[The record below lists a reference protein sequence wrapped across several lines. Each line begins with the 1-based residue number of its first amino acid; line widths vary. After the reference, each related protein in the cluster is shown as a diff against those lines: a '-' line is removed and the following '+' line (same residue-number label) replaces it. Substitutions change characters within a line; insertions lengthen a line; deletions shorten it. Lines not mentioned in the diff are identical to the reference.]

1 MDQKYIIALEFSGTQ
16 VKCALAK
23 APAIPGSPMAIPTIE
38 AVAHE
43 DKATCVQYGRVQNL
57 IDAAKDASYVI
68 QKLENSPK
76 IRQGKITAAYVGLA
90 GRSLGSMRASA
101 ELVLASEQEITPDI
115 LKRLI
120 GEATKMVPGDKMA
133 VAVLPSRFIVNNQ
146 ATKSPVGSLGSKI
159 KGEFTVVTCSPINRR
174 NIERVLGDRLHLPVK
189 DFVVTP
195 LALADMVLGE
205 EEKQLGCVLVDL
217 GAQTTTVSIYKDRV
231 LKYLAT
237 LPMGSNNITTDIA
250 TGLSNVKE
258 RAEQVKIRQANAL
271 PEPVSNDTDAYRLSC
286 YVQARLGEII
296 ANVAAQIEF
305 AGFKPSD
312 LSAGYILTGR
322 GAKLKNMAKA
332 FEVQTKMKTRH
343 ASIPATVSVADSSI
357 EPADY
362 ASLIAIA
369 LAGVKDADTVGC
381 VEMPQPDVQP
391 APQQPEPETFDPYSD
406 DNEDDNL
413 LQDSDVEERNKLQ
426 QAQKKRER
434 EQRAAKREQELLR
447 KERERDAKRRQS
459 EHKEHKEPT
468 RSIGTILMD
477 KITNFFSDSGDGDLD
492 LDDDVKE

>member
-16 VKCALAK
+16 VKGALAK
-23 APAIPGSPMAIPTIE
+23 APAMPGSPLAIPSIE

-43 DKATCVQYGRVQNL
+43 DKASCVQYGRVHNL
-57 IDAAKDASYVI
+57 IDAAKDASFVI

-76 IRQGKITAAYVGLA
+76 ILQGKIKAAYVGLA

-101 ELVLASEQEITPDI
+101 ELVLATEQEITPDI
-115 LKRLI
+115 VKRLV
-120 GEATKMVPGDKMA
+120 GEATKMVPGDKIA
-133 VAVLPSRFIVNNQ
+133 LAVLPTRFIVNNQ

-159 KGEFTVVTCSPINRR
+159 KGEFTVVTCSPVNRR
-174 NIERVLGDRLHLPVK
+174 NLERVLDDRLHLAVK

-217 GAQTTTVSIYKDRV
+217 GAQTTTVSIYKDRA
-231 LKYLAT
+231 LRHLAT
-237 LPMGSNNITTDIA
+237 LPMGSNNITIDIA

-258 RAEQVKIRQANAL
+258 RAELVKIRQANAL
-271 PEPVSNDTDAYRLSC
+271 PEPVSPTDVDTNRLNC

-312 LSAGYILTGR
+312 LSAGYVLTGR
-322 GAKLKNMAKA
+322 GAKLRNMTKA
-332 FEVQTKMKTRH
+332 FEAQTKMKARH

-369 LAGVKDADTVGC
+369 LAGVKGADAEGC
-381 VEMPQPDVQP
+381 VEMPQA
-391 APQQPEPETFDPYSD
+391 APRQPEHDDPFDPYAD
-406 DNEDDNL
+406 DGDGGDIL
-413 LQDSDVEERNKLQ
+413 VDSDVEERYKLQ
-426 QAQKKRER
+426 QAQKKRKIE
-434 EQRAAKREQELLR
+434 EQIAKRERELQR
-447 KERERDAKRRQS
+447 KENERNGKRRS
-459 EHKEHKEPT
+459 PEPAKSPKPSLGSILKE
-468 RSIGTILMD
+468 TIV
-477 KITNFFSDSGDGDLD
+477 KIFTDSGDGDGDVD
-492 LDDDVKE
+492 LDDNV

>member
-23 APAIPGSPMAIPTIE
+23 APAVSGSPMAIPTIE

-43 DKATCVQYGRVQNL
+43 DTASCVQYGRVHNL

-76 IRQGKITAAYVGLA
+76 IRQGKITSAYVGLA

-101 ELVLASEQEITPDI
+101 ELVLASEQEITPEI

-159 KGEFTVVTCSPINRR
+159 KGEFTVVTCSPVNRR
-174 NIERVLGDRLHLPVK
+174 NIERVLGDRLRLPVK

-195 LALADMVLGE
+195 LAIADMVLGE

-250 TGLSNVKE
+250 TGLSHVKE

-271 PEPVSNDTDAYRLSC
+271 PEPVSTDTDANRLNC

-343 ASIPATVSVADSSI
+343 ASIPATVNVTDSSI
-357 EPADY
+357 EPSDY

-369 LAGVKDADTVGC
+369 LAGVKDADTEGC
-381 VEMPQPDVQP
+381 VEMPQPEIT
-391 APQQPEPETFDPYSD
+391 AAARQQESDAFDPYSD
-406 DNEDDNL
+406 DNDDDGL
-413 LQDSDVEERNKLQ
+413 LQDSDEEERYRRLQ
-426 QAQKKRER
+426 DQKKRKR
-434 EQRAAKREQELLR
+434 EQRAAERELELQR
-447 KERERDAKRRQS
+447 KERERGAKRHSS
-459 EHKEHKEPT
+459 EPKEPKT
-468 RSIGTILMD
+468 SIGSILRE
-477 KITNFFSDSGDGDLD
+477 KITSFFSDSGDGDVD
-492 LDDDVKE
+492 LDDNVKE